1 MAIDIELLETVA
13 SGNVDPVTGL
23 QSKNKGVNTVSALD
37 EDLVDIT
44 YKNPVPSVSVG
55 AGYLGLNPDKYRRYG
70 GIPSNIKDL
79 EEYRATNQSV
89 GEQFGLGMT
98 RLVSTFA
105 TKFLT
110 QAGFLATAVPAL
122 VTWDINKMVDNSF
135 SAFFSALEEDL
146 KEDILPIYHK
156 RKYLDGNIFNQMGTF
171 SFYADDVVDGLAF
184 MAASVVGA
192 KGLNTA
198 GSGIKGYTALAK
210 ASSKGLRAAKLGKMT
225 KGMTPSLKKTAKFM
239 DLSTISAFNSVAE
252 AALEAK
258 GVKDEILAG
267 LSSKIG
273 EGEMTE
279 EEANLIAS
287 NAAKNTF
294 WWNATALMPSNMLTN
309 ALVFKKFRSPLLGMS
324 GGAGTEVKPMT
335 LLQKAGVFGKSS
347 LASVASEGLY
357 EENIQTAITSFEKLR
372 AMSDPDAEFSAP
384 IIEILNGMV
393 ENLFTDE
400 GQKSIVLGGIVGL
413 FPGGAAGVST
423 ARSENKR
430 RLKLQAASAQFLENY
445 KENAPTK
452 IYKTKDSLV
461 APGTQVLDLGKDGKP
476 QLDVAKVQALAAGLY
491 DSYASLA
498 ASAKALED
506 GSEFMFE
513 FIRNKN
519 LSKVVA
525 GFYSLEN
532 REEDFTEWLDF
543 QIEDEKK
550 QLADAGFEGDAEFY
564 SNLKNDYAN
573 LATEYFSFLDQVENN
588 FAGLTSL
595 PNTDAGKAF
604 RGMLK
609 SEQYDTAT
617 TITFLE
623 SKLEEYNKKL
633 LSAKIEGNTALEE
646 GLNSAISALEEVV
659 KETQNKLK
667 DLLNHKK
674 QESRFKEQLQDL
686 EEITDT
692 RGATS
697 PEVSTTHVASDSS
710 SSSSGTIKKSG
721 DHIMYNVSNTPEAV
735 DFFDERVAK
744 ANGYNTDEAVTGES
758 SVYFKV
764 DKEAQTVHTIVTD
777 ADNNVVRDTLTV
789 QKDLYSLEDTNK
801 KEVGIN
807 FVNGELESV
816 KVKDVKSGKISE
828 IPTKDFPS
836 YSAAQIDSIVAHLE
850 SDHFLTETISTEEID
865 YNTVRSIA
873 QVKQELKKEL
883 QEEKGK
889 IAESIKAQ
897 AEEFK
902 KELMS
907 EDLLEDD
914 SAAASKYFVDPV
926 YDSVKLSDLFKDKG
940 LSYLPVIREGIVGL
954 LMREGD
960 NIIFKKVEKNSL
972 SYSVLVGTA
981 EGSATFSESGIRVLA
996 SLPFEFQFIESLNEF
1011 RVQGV
1016 VYRNG
1021 FKKATDA
1028 IKYDTEGIPL
1038 SVTLQNPEGTKVTFT
1053 NPFLVSNLSYILELT
1068 EHIKQ
1073 EYVEKSLLKGKDYF
1087 MIKLEDKDY
1096 AVYPTIRG
1104 GARFVDPSTNR
1115 PITGKRASA
1124 VMEMYD
1130 KEIFKALNKLS
1141 SIKLNEVTNTKQ
1153 EVYDEIRKLI
1163 PIARSATPGEAVDL
1177 PSAKKI
1183 SDFKGLPEDSR
1194 EGKPGLKEEQK
1205 LLSELAEKAALA
1217 EKALEIQN
1225 REKEEAERLDRAADV
1240 STLPGFEEISESFD
1254 DSFVPDTGIK
1264 HSATAIAYVWYD
1276 ENSGGY
1282 KVNNSDF
1289 HDKAIKSDVSEISFT
1304 PVVDDKYTEFWEKNA
1319 SLKDSLASGAMTEEE
1334 ADKILESSSDT
1345 EFSDPVDLIPIKLIA
1360 EIAGEVFDNGIYM
1373 HTSQYSKISMPDRI
1387 KNIADPK
1394 EQLEEY
1400 KKHRIKEQLRTRNV
1414 RRQILKRL
1422 LTGKYVAFSASN
1434 KTLGYPNN
1442 VGKNS
1447 NVLDI
1452 LSKVDSAVDARR
1464 VTLAVGTRP
1473 GMVYIGKEELSNVT
1487 ANVAKG
1493 NVFLQ
1498 TSYTANGKEALIKLN
1513 PSKLSK
1519 EHALIVFNA
1528 LVQAYSK
1535 GKGGFNGTYLGNN
1548 VTGDLSCLE
1557 VLNLLVYYSEENT
1570 KINPKDKRKKHLLPK
1585 QLYVDKRYVL
1595 HFGENSM
1602 HLFTKDANEI
1612 QRFVDWAMQNKN
1624 YTINKSALGRQ
1635 LSTNKGFSVGSFK
1648 YDPLVDNYNSFI
1660 LKNGIVLTDV
1670 DVVSDTGSLFKE
1682 PVIGIDL
1689 ASGGIDF
1696 GNDQTSDSSSSAV
1709 PSEDSSATPVG
1720 TSEKDL
1726 TKENPDVD
1734 ASLFNK
1740 KQHKLTDTSKG
1751 VSSLPLGSVLYV
1763 PIKEGNSI
1771 TRFPVGKVVFSTG
1784 SGKAGLK
1791 LTPNL
1796 NHFLLKKLE
1805 TLLKRLNSF
1814 AFTDSASLSTFDSI
1828 VKRHPDALY
1837 FDSPART
1844 VADTADSTE
1853 DSFKPESGGIEAK
1866 VKAAKTE
1873 EPSIEPANPIEGVV
1887 KNAPGRKGITAE
1899 QKAKMLQ
1906 DEVKDASVNK
1916 LPNPLN
1922 RKGPKKLDDLFN
1934 PFNREV
1940 SWARDSYTKVDIKAE
1955 IEALNRRLR
1964 ANRWGKPIRV
1974 DLVSKLI
1981 EIASNRH
1988 AFAQFRHDAFVL
2000 SELAETG
2007 SLMHEAF
2014 HRVSLGYLTAP
2025 QRESIYEEAREKHF
2039 AELKEL
2045 YKSDTFTDSQV
2056 EEYLAEKYRD
2066 YSMLKQ
2072 HDAKSSPSL
2081 GLGKKALEF
2090 FKNLFEFIYTWF
2102 TGNTRLDSYD
2112 IETLFSAID
2121 AGRFKFARMQKDNL
2135 ENLKGKAYNFEI
2147 KETVIDTI
2155 QSSEEFR
2162 EVVSNLFFLL
2172 AQSNRL
2178 VEASNV
2184 TGDFA
2189 VKLSSFD
2196 DVKRIKFGPLYK
2208 TVRRLA
2214 LEHSD
2219 IAEAN
2224 DLAANYLRQGVT
2236 KEELAEIQKEYLG
2249 DQSVGESIDISL
2261 DKLRAQA
2268 DTASRI
2274 ASIFGEIYE
2283 KFDVFKEAVEDFMGG
2298 LNITAIKSD
2307 SDIDIVDV
2315 DEETGSNMSD
2325 YDRYNK
2331 TSYMVS
2337 SKENTSLSIKLLLSM
2352 LPKSNERSKLTG
2364 LYTFAEFSPTW
2375 SNVINNVIGANS
2387 VEEMLDIL
2395 KRMSTDNITYQSL
2408 VKKLESD
2415 ETLKTQFYEVMQKQ
2429 KHDFHNIL
2437 VRTDEDGAIS
2447 YRFVS
2452 ASIFQTSSRHLQDWN
2467 SLFVRNKKVFNIS
2480 DKGVLKGNV
2489 EYFDSLIEAFDK
2501 ILLDSNRQLYTNGVI
2516 SDLGT
2521 KIDSLAALLDTVNI
2535 PVNSDIIRKAL
2546 LDLNGIT
2553 ESHSFVELITKKIPY
2568 IFSDTSSLRKI
2579 LNGEIIKDAK
2589 GKNVSPSKV
2598 FQYEKGISYLAD
2610 IYTRSNI
2617 AEVSDS
2623 VFGPQG
2629 NRYYTIAQ
2637 NTYMSDIVRE
2647 LKENPTEFLK
2657 LLESDLYS
2665 QHSQILRALRENPSI
2680 ADKISIATVSSFQ
2693 REDRYDTGR
2702 EYQELTP
2709 VEDVLMRVLAVESGM
2724 LVPPT
2729 PADRRFFYFFK
2740 GLDLLNVNVSQENK
2754 INDAVLDVYAG
2765 YVQDEIDRI
2774 RRVRR
2779 EVDLVLKGE
2788 MNSEDLFETYH
2799 FKKLVSKEN
2808 DRQTDVANGIVDGK
2822 ILKIGDKYV
2831 GNGANFTDFVGMEL
2845 DMSLSEIK
2853 SELNKILI
2861 RRIED
2866 TLDMFVDL
2874 GIIEK
2879 HVTENQVLY
2888 TNKLLDKAWV
2898 KKYETLTGD
2907 PNSAIINLVANFAVN
2922 VSYSSIEINKVF
2934 TGDPAA
2940 FKNSEDNVKRL
2951 PAYTSTGSNLRP
2963 DFPSSYYPG
2972 DRLVHSDTYSVT
2984 TFTSQV
2990 VESEM
2995 YQPLV
3000 DFHVKYYME
3009 NGLAANEEE
3018 AREIANSKL
3027 KGLLKSDRTDA
3038 QTFISPELYR
3048 AISIKLGK
3056 WGEPSGAKE
3065 TAYKLLQS
3073 GKDLSKEESIRLF
3086 EIVME
3091 PLKMTYMDIIHRNG
3105 HKVPVLDKMSM
3116 ATLFRPVVKG
3126 TKLEK
3131 LLDRMEAKGEY
3142 EGLPPIDQVKF
3153 HTAEKV
3159 GIKDRRDFFTD
3170 ASESEITNLSVIP
3183 QYNQRFSRL
3192 RYQLVTDPHD
3202 VSTTLVGSQVKKIG
3216 MANIF
3221 PENDYSLEGL
3231 TDNGKIKG
3239 TDLRK
3244 HINELL
3250 GELSTRGKD
3259 SMFESYGIDKKDVK
3273 FSSLERLA
3281 ANLREEAKK
3290 AKIPDYIIEN
3300 LKISEDGK
3308 LHLEID
3314 SFPGNRT
3321 WIQSRLISVIKKASI
3336 DLFLPGNV
3344 FIQMSDI
3351 GLQSVKTS
3359 ESLKMLNANGFTEAR
3374 VSTSLF
3380 KSIIPNYEALTHEE
3394 RVKYLKDR
3402 PELTSLCY
3410 RIPTQA
3416 PSSVYLI
3423 EVVEFLPGSVGNV
3436 IILPK
3441 EGPALGGFDFD
3452 IDKLYVLRHNYK
3464 KGEKVRYLHNYNSTE
3479 KERIESFTEDALK
3492 SELHELRKDAYI
3504 KISEISAH
3512 ISDYKEGI
3520 SYAKDVISELVPYL
3534 ELNLDIAENIQ
3545 KIREQK
3551 EIKRYNYKKLN
3562 ESIEE
3567 INSIKTQLQ
3576 EKTKELKDRW
3586 IEDNKETFFNRTI
3599 MQQNTKAAVEN
3610 RLLDSY
3616 FSVMRDTNHIVRRTT
3631 PLGYAAGMMKDLS
3644 LKVREWK
3651 GISEETGAPLART
3664 FPKYQMDVKSRYKF
3678 GSEGLG
3684 PNVLAMS
3691 NHILGQSVELGLFSY
3706 IGIGNKDSNENTDL
3720 SQILGEDGID
3730 ITEWFSGLVDAHVD
3744 VAADPFAYYLNINE
3758 LTRNVISLLLRAGVG
3773 GEAVFLFSSQPV
3785 LSEIAS
3791 AMENNGNRLGLK
3803 KSAEDYAEIK
3813 MRYKRSFLALKSET
3827 PWRRFTVVDI
3837 PSMLSAEHLTSLLK
3851 GPKNTAE
3858 FYNAQHNILEAF
3870 EFFESFAEYL
3880 KEATMASRVD
3890 TKKFGSSYSEVL
3902 NFKNRILKTY
3912 VNSQNEVGIKNIR
3925 NLLEDTF
3932 LAPYMSNSID
3942 VIESLF
3948 SGVVLEATPSFS
3960 LLVNE
3965 VLKLTGNLFTL
3976 NPRVITNISNEVYTS
3991 IYADFFREIGLT
4003 GEKATELTTGENSI
4017 PRKIQNIKA
4026 GNYMSEIRDNPLF
4039 SIMFP
4044 VIPEEGPHVIAISK
4058 PDNKWHKDDISR
4070 GWKDLF
4076 SGDIKHRNLAI
4087 DLFMYSFLTSGFKG
4101 GLHVFH
4107 DLVPPSL
4114 TKFLGLDSFIKKEL
4128 QRLNSGDFELITKLD
4143 EIFTNNWSDDT
4154 LVKNVKKL
4162 ILQKNIESGN
4172 KVVVFQTWDS
4182 SIFRGYNSEN
4192 QPIYSPFV
4200 LTSSRN
4206 LYKYIGYD
4214 PSNENA
4220 AVYAIVNKKGYRNAG
4235 HTIREDSFDDT
4246 LFKDNKSGLSPSVLS
4261 QLTPEGFPILIGSN
4275 AKVHAKYSG
4284 FIPVTDRNIVRSVE
4298 DIENAKSSKNIAKL
4312 TRINYLSLSQDK
4324 ITEIADGAKEVTLD
4338 RTDLQGLYTLDNG
4351 LIVYL
4356 EKSISEQAPGKSS
4369 SGATYNVS
4377 THGYTTPSKEEVNS
4391 RIKECK

>member
-1 MAIDIELLETVA
+1 
-13 SGNVDPVTGL
+13 
-23 QSKNKGVNTVSALD
+23 
-37 EDLVDIT
+37 
-44 YKNPVPSVSVG
+44 
-55 AGYLGLNPDKYRRYG
+55 
-70 GIPSNIKDL
+70 
-79 EEYRATNQSV
+79 
-89 GEQFGLGMT
+89 
-98 RLVSTFA
+98 
-105 TKFLT
+105 
-110 QAGFLATAVPAL
+110 
-122 VTWDINKMVDNSF
+122 
-135 SAFFSALEEDL
+135 
-146 KEDILPIYHK
+146 
-156 RKYLDGNIFNQMGTF
+156 
-171 SFYADDVVDGLAF
+171 
-184 MAASVVGA
+184 
-192 KGLNTA
+192 
-198 GSGIKGYTALAK
+198 
-210 ASSKGLRAAKLGKMT
+210 
-225 KGMTPSLKKTAKFM
+225 
-239 DLSTISAFNSVAE
+239 
-252 AALEAK
+252 
-258 GVKDEILAG
+258 
-267 LSSKIG
+267 
-273 EGEMTE
+273 
-279 EEANLIAS
+279 
-287 NAAKNTF
+287 
-294 WWNATALMPSNMLTN
+294 
-309 ALVFKKFRSPLLGMS
+309 
-324 GGAGTEVKPMT
+324 
-335 LLQKAGVFGKSS
+335 
-347 LASVASEGLY
+347 
-357 EENIQTAITSFEKLR
+357 
-372 AMSDPDAEFSAP
+372 
-384 IIEILNGMV
+384 
-393 ENLFTDE
+393 
-400 GQKSIVLGGIVGL
+400 
-413 FPGGAAGVST
+413 
-423 ARSENKR
+423 
-430 RLKLQAASAQFLENY
+430 
-445 KENAPTK
+445 
-452 IYKTKDSLV
+452 
-461 APGTQVLDLGKDGKP
+461 
-476 QLDVAKVQALAAGLY
+476 
-491 DSYASLA
+491 
-498 ASAKALED
+498 
-506 GSEFMFE
+506 
-513 FIRNKN
+513 
-519 LSKVVA
+519 
-525 GFYSLEN
+525 
-532 REEDFTEWLDF
+532 
-543 QIEDEKK
+543 
-550 QLADAGFEGDAEFY
+550 
-564 SNLKNDYAN
+564 
-573 LATEYFSFLDQVENN
+573 
-588 FAGLTSL
+588 
-595 PNTDAGKAF
+595 
-604 RGMLK
+604 
-609 SEQYDTAT
+609 
-617 TITFLE
+617 
-623 SKLEEYNKKL
+623 
-633 LSAKIEGNTALEE
+633 
-646 GLNSAISALEEVV
+646 
-659 KETQNKLK
+659 
-667 DLLNHKK
+667 
-674 QESRFKEQLQDL
+674 
-686 EEITDT
+686 
-692 RGATS
+692 
-697 PEVSTTHVASDSS
+697 
-710 SSSSGTIKKSG
+710 
-721 DHIMYNVSNTPEAV
+721 
-735 DFFDERVAK
+735 
-744 ANGYNTDEAVTGES
+744 
-758 SVYFKV
+758 
-764 DKEAQTVHTIVTD
+764 
-777 ADNNVVRDTLTV
+777 
-789 QKDLYSLEDTNK
+789 
-801 KEVGIN
+801 
-807 FVNGELESV
+807 
-816 KVKDVKSGKISE
+816 
-828 IPTKDFPS
+828 
-836 YSAAQIDSIVAHLE
+836 
-850 SDHFLTETISTEEID
+850 
-865 YNTVRSIA
+865 
-873 QVKQELKKEL
+873 
-883 QEEKGK
+883 
-889 IAESIKAQ
+889 
-897 AEEFK
+897 
-902 KELMS
+902 
-907 EDLLEDD
+907 
-914 SAAASKYFVDPV
+914 
-926 YDSVKLSDLFKDKG
+926 
-940 LSYLPVIREGIVGL
+940 
-954 LMREGD
+954 
-960 NIIFKKVEKNSL
+960 
-972 SYSVLVGTA
+972 
-981 EGSATFSESGIRVLA
+981 
-996 SLPFEFQFIESLNEF
+996 
-1011 RVQGV
+1011 
-1016 VYRNG
+1016 
-1021 FKKATDA
+1021 
-1028 IKYDTEGIPL
+1028 
-1038 SVTLQNPEGTKVTFT
+1038 
-1053 NPFLVSNLSYILELT
+1053 
-1068 EHIKQ
+1068 
-1073 EYVEKSLLKGKDYF
+1073 
-1087 MIKLEDKDY
+1087 
-1096 AVYPTIRG
+1096 
-1104 GARFVDPSTNR
+1104 
-1115 PITGKRASA
+1115 
-1124 VMEMYD
+1124 
-1130 KEIFKALNKLS
+1130 
-1141 SIKLNEVTNTKQ
+1141 
-1153 EVYDEIRKLI
+1153 
-1163 PIARSATPGEAVDL
+1163 
-1177 PSAKKI
+1177 
-1183 SDFKGLPEDSR
+1183 
-1194 EGKPGLKEEQK
+1194 
-1205 LLSELAEKAALA
+1205 
-1217 EKALEIQN
+1217 
-1225 REKEEAERLDRAADV
+1225 
-1240 STLPGFEEISESFD
+1240 
-1254 DSFVPDTGIK
+1254 
-1264 HSATAIAYVWYD
+1264 
-1276 ENSGGY
+1276 
-1282 KVNNSDF
+1282 
-1289 HDKAIKSDVSEISFT
+1289 
-1304 PVVDDKYTEFWEKNA
+1304 
-1319 SLKDSLASGAMTEEE
+1319 
-1334 ADKILESSSDT
+1334 
-1345 EFSDPVDLIPIKLIA
+1345 
-1360 EIAGEVFDNGIYM
+1360 
-1373 HTSQYSKISMPDRI
+1373 
-1387 KNIADPK
+1387 
-1394 EQLEEY
+1394 
-1400 KKHRIKEQLRTRNV
+1400 
-1414 RRQILKRL
+1414 
-1422 LTGKYVAFSASN
+1422 
-1434 KTLGYPNN
+1434 
-1442 VGKNS
+1442 
-1447 NVLDI
+1447 
-1452 LSKVDSAVDARR
+1452 
-1464 VTLAVGTRP
+1464 
-1473 GMVYIGKEELSNVT
+1473 
-1487 ANVAKG
+1487 
-1493 NVFLQ
+1493 
-1498 TSYTANGKEALIKLN
+1498 
-1513 PSKLSK
+1513 
-1519 EHALIVFNA
+1519 
-1528 LVQAYSK
+1528 
-1535 GKGGFNGTYLGNN
+1535 
-1548 VTGDLSCLE
+1548 
-1557 VLNLLVYYSEENT
+1557 
-1570 KINPKDKRKKHLLPK
+1570 
-1585 QLYVDKRYVL
+1585 
-1595 HFGENSM
+1595 
-1602 HLFTKDANEI
+1602 
-1612 QRFVDWAMQNKN
+1612 
-1624 YTINKSALGRQ
+1624 
-1635 LSTNKGFSVGSFK
+1635 
-1648 YDPLVDNYNSFI
+1648 
-1660 LKNGIVLTDV
+1660 
-1670 DVVSDTGSLFKE
+1670 
-1682 PVIGIDL
+1682 
-1689 ASGGIDF
+1689 
-1696 GNDQTSDSSSSAV
+1696 
-1709 PSEDSSATPVG
+1709 
-1720 TSEKDL
+1720 
-1726 TKENPDVD
+1726 
-1734 ASLFNK
+1734 
-1740 KQHKLTDTSKG
+1740 
-1751 VSSLPLGSVLYV
+1751 
-1763 PIKEGNSI
+1763 
-1771 TRFPVGKVVFSTG
+1771 
-1784 SGKAGLK
+1784 
-1791 LTPNL
+1791 
-1796 NHFLLKKLE
+1796 
-1805 TLLKRLNSF
+1805 
-1814 AFTDSASLSTFDSI
+1814 
-1828 VKRHPDALY
+1828 
-1837 FDSPART
+1837 
-1844 VADTADSTE
+1844 
-1853 DSFKPESGGIEAK
+1853 
-1866 VKAAKTE
+1866 
-1873 EPSIEPANPIEGVV
+1873 
-1887 KNAPGRKGITAE
+1887 
-1899 QKAKMLQ
+1899 
-1906 DEVKDASVNK
+1906 
-1916 LPNPLN
+1916 
-1922 RKGPKKLDDLFN
+1922 
-1934 PFNREV
+1934 
-1940 SWARDSYTKVDIKAE
+1940 
-1955 IEALNRRLR
+1955 
-1964 ANRWGKPIRV
+1964 
-1974 DLVSKLI
+1974 
-1981 EIASNRH
+1981 
-1988 AFAQFRHDAFVL
+1988 
-2000 SELAETG
+2000 
-2007 SLMHEAF
+2007 
-2014 HRVSLGYLTAP
+2014 
-2025 QRESIYEEAREKHF
+2025 
-2039 AELKEL
+2039 
-2045 YKSDTFTDSQV
+2045 
-2056 EEYLAEKYRD
+2056 
-2066 YSMLKQ
+2066 
-2072 HDAKSSPSL
+2072 
-2081 GLGKKALEF
+2081 
-2090 FKNLFEFIYTWF
+2090 KNLFEFIYTWF

-2610 IYTRSNI
+2610 VYTRSNI

-2765 YVQDEIDRI
+2765 YVQDESDRI

-2788 MNSEDLFETYH
+2788 MSSEDLFETYH

-2888 TNKLLDKAWV
+2888 TNELLDKAWV

-3009 NGLAANEEE
+3009 NGLVTNEEE

-3056 WGEPSGAKE
+3056 WGEPSGVKE

-3170 ASESEITNLSVIP
+3170 ASESEITDLSVIP

-3202 VSTTLVGSQVKKIG
+3202 VSTSLVGSQVKKVG
-3216 MANIF
+3216 MANVF

-3231 TDNGKIKG
+3231 TDNGKVKG

-3259 SMFESYGIDKKDVK
+3259 SMFESYDIDKKDVK
-3273 FSSLERLA
+3273 FSNLERLA

-3290 AKIPDYIIEN
+3290 AKIPDYVIEN

-3359 ESLKMLNANGFTEAR
+3359 ESLKMLNANGFTEAQ

-3380 KSIIPNYEALTHEE
+3380 KSVVPNYEALTHEE

-3416 PSSVYLI
+3416 PSSVYLV
-3423 EVVEFLPGSVGNV
+3423 EVVEFLPDSVGNV
-3436 IILPK
+3436 IVLPK

-3464 KGEKVRYLHNYNSTE
+3464 NGKKVRYLHTYNSTE
-3479 KERIESFTEDALK
+3479 KERIEAFTEDALK
-3492 SELHELRKDAYI
+3492 SDLHELRKDAYI
-3504 KISEISAH
+3504 KISEISAR

-3545 KIREQK
+3545 KIREQN
-3551 EIKRYNYKKLN
+3551 EIKSYNYKNLN

-3567 INSIKTQLQ
+3567 INSIKAQLQ
-3576 EKTKELKDRW
+3576 EETKELKDRW

-3616 FSVMRDTNHIVRRTT
+3616 FSVMRDTNHIIRRTT
-3631 PLGYAAGMMKDLS
+3631 PLGYATGMLKDLS
-3644 LKVREWK
+3644 LKVRKWK
-3651 GISEETGAPLART
+3651 GISEETDAPLART

-3678 GSEGLG
+3678 GGEGLG
-3684 PNVLAMS
+3684 PFALVNV
-3691 NHILGQSVELGLFSY
+3691 HHVLGQAAEISLFDY
-3706 IGIGNKDSNENTDL
+3706 IGIGNSRTTNLPLPASRKINYYEGNIKPEPNTVFVFGSNTEGRHGAGAAKVAREQFGAVYGQGEGLQGNAYALPTKDLRVKENRGFKSISPEQITNSIKKLYEVAKQNPNKQFKVAYRNTTDTSLNGYTGLEMIEMFNQAGAIPSNVIFSKEWVDTDRLNTQSEITPQQQTQQREHTYTDL
-3720 SQILGEDGID
+3720 SQILGQDGID
-3730 ITEWFSGLVDAHVD
+3730 ITEWFSGLIDAHVD

-3773 GEAVFLFSSQPV
+3773 GEAVFLFSSQPI
-3785 LSEIAS
+3785 LSEIAL

-3803 KSAEDYAEIK
+3803 KSVEDYAEVK
-3813 MRYKRSFLALKSET
+3813 MRYKRSFLELKSET

-3837 PSMLSAEHLTSLLK
+3837 PSMLSAKHLASLLK

-3870 EFFESFAEYL
+3870 EFFEPFAEYL

-3948 SGVVLEATPSFS
+3948 SGVILEATPSFS

-3965 VLKLTGNLFTL
+3965 
-3976 NPRVITNISNEVYTS
+3976 
-3991 IYADFFREIGLT
+3991 
-4003 GEKATELTTGENSI
+4003 
-4017 PRKIQNIKA
+4017 
-4026 GNYMSEIRDNPLF
+4026 
-4039 SIMFP
+4039 
-4044 VIPEEGPHVIAISK
+4044 
-4058 PDNKWHKDDISR
+4058 
-4070 GWKDLF
+4070 
-4076 SGDIKHRNLAI
+4076 
-4087 DLFMYSFLTSGFKG
+4087 
-4101 GLHVFH
+4101 
-4107 DLVPPSL
+4107 
-4114 TKFLGLDSFIKKEL
+4114 
-4128 QRLNSGDFELITKLD
+4128 
-4143 EIFTNNWSDDT
+4143 
-4154 LVKNVKKL
+4154 
-4162 ILQKNIESGN
+4162 
-4172 KVVVFQTWDS
+4172 
-4182 SIFRGYNSEN
+4182 
-4192 QPIYSPFV
+4192 
-4200 LTSSRN
+4200 
-4206 LYKYIGYD
+4206 
-4214 PSNENA
+4214 
-4220 AVYAIVNKKGYRNAG
+4220 
-4235 HTIREDSFDDT
+4235 
-4246 LFKDNKSGLSPSVLS
+4246 
-4261 QLTPEGFPILIGSN
+4261 
-4275 AKVHAKYSG
+4275 
-4284 FIPVTDRNIVRSVE
+4284 
-4298 DIENAKSSKNIAKL
+4298 
-4312 TRINYLSLSQDK
+4312 
-4324 ITEIADGAKEVTLD
+4324 
-4338 RTDLQGLYTLDNG
+4338 
-4351 LIVYL
+4351 
-4356 EKSISEQAPGKSS
+4356 
-4369 SGATYNVS
+4369 
-4377 THGYTTPSKEEVNS
+4377 
-4391 RIKECK
+4391 